1 LLKIELRGFLNY
13 FVSFMV
19 NTTLVNLDIWCE
31 FAGGAGA
38 AADAVHHR
46 RAAAVQQLAQP
57 PLPEAGSRAGHVPGG
72 LQRGHVDHRD
82 VRDQVAGRAR
92 RPLPLLR
99 QRAVDHAEPHDA
111 AAHHVLP
118 LPLVRLPRRHLEVG
132 LRARRKTLIRKS
144 FPMYLLSLCILFFQI
159 FKEVEV
165 GAKKKYV
172 CTRLIYIFA
181 KMVSFF

>member
-1 LLKIELRGFLNY
+1 
-13 FVSFMV
+13 M
-19 NTTLVNLDIWCE
+19 TLVNLDVWCD

-46 RAAAVQQLAQP
+46 RAAAVQQLAQSS
-57 PLPEAGSRAGHVPGG
+57 LPEAGSRAGHVPGG

-99 QRAVDHAEPHDA
+99 QRALDHAEPHDV

-132 LRARRKTLIRKS
+132 LRARRKTLM
-144 FPMYLLSLCILFFQI
+144 FPCISSISAFFVFQI
-159 FKEVEV
+159 FREVEV
-165 GAKKKYV
+165 GAKIFLHALFFANG
-172 CTRLIYIFA
+172 LI
-181 KMVSFF
+181 FFNV